1 METTEM
7 ESTHYPHQ
15 QGVTTSLSMIKDK
28 LSLMRQEHVL
38 KYYDKLSLQQR
49 EDLLSQ
55 ISSINISLVNE
66 LIAMGMADREPH
78 PRLEPPHVISIKDER
93 HQEAKE
99 KGEEALRDGRVAC
112 FVVAGGQSTRLGYNL
127 PKGTFGVGPVT
138 NKSLFQYHAE
148 KIAAIS
154 RKYNTQ
160 IPWYIMTSKEN
171 NKQTRD
177 FFHEHGFFQLQMSDV
192 IFLEQG
198 MLPAIDFGG
207 KLIMSSPA
215 NISMSP
221 NGHGGSLLCLKE
233 SGALET
239 LKKQGI
245 EEIFYFQV
253 DNALA
258 RIADPIFIGYHQL
271 ERSQMSTKVV
281 PKIHPDERVGV
292 LGYIDDKLGVIEYT
306 ELNDEERHAVNPDG
320 SLKFMAG
327 NTAIHMLNVEFI
339 SQLVRDGFHLPYH
352 AARKKIP
359 YIDENGKMVEPQE
372 INGIKFETFIFDALR
387 YAGHSVVMEV
397 DRKEE
402 FSPLKNMTGSDSSET
417 VRHDM
422 IAMYN
427 SWCEAAGIEINDCS
441 VEISP
446 LFALDKD
453 EFVQRIAGRKIKMQ
467 DKGLYVE

>member
-1 METTEM
+1 M
-7 ESTHYPHQ
+7 ESILCPCQ
-15 QGVTTSLSMIKDK
+15 QAATTSLPMIKDK
-28 LSLMRQEHVL
+28 LSLMKQEHVL
-38 KYYDKLSLQQR
+38 KYYDKLSLQQM

-66 LIAMGMADREPH
+66 LIDMGMANREPH
-78 PRLEPPHVISIKDER
+78 PRLEPPHVIPIKDER

-99 KGEEALRDGRVAC
+99 KGEKALRDGKVAC

-160 IPWYIMTSKEN
+160 IPWYIMVSREN

-177 FFHEHGFFQLQMSDV
+177 FFQEHRFFQLQASDV

-198 MLPAIDFGG
+198 MLPAIDFNG
-207 KLIMSSPA
+207 KLIMNSPA
-215 NISMSP
+215 NIAMSP

-233 SGALET
+233 NGALDT

-253 DNALA
+253 DNALV

-292 LGYIDDKLGVIEYT
+292 LGYINDKLGVIEYT

-339 SQLVRDGFHLPYH
+339 NQLISNGFHLPYH

-359 YIDENGKMVEPQE
+359 YIDENGKMVKPQE
-372 INGIKFETFIFDALR
+372 INGIKFETFIFDALK

-397 DRKEE
+397 DRQEE
-402 FSPLKNMTGSDSSET
+402 FLPLKNMSGQNSPET
-417 VRHDM
+417 VRHDL
-422 IAMYN
+422 IRLYN
-427 SWCEAAGIEINDCS
+427 SWLKAAGGFEIGDYP
-441 VEISP
+441 VEVSP
-446 LFALDKD
+446 LFAADKE
-453 EFVQRIAGRKIKMQ
+453 EFVERIAGRKIRIQ
-467 DKGLYVE
+467 HEGLYIE